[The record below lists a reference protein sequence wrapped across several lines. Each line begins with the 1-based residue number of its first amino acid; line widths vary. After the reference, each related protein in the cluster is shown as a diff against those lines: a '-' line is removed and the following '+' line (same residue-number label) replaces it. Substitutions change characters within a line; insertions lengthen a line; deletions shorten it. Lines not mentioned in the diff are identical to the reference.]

1 VKYFPYGITKD
12 GIVKDLSPKDLFF
25 EILTGVYRLPPS
37 EAGDIAHI
45 AIEVFDLD
53 SNGKLPFK
61 WEELYRHQ
69 A

>member
-1 VKYFPYGITKD
+1 MKYFPYGITD
-12 GIVKDLSPKDLFF
+12 EEILKDLSPKDFF
-25 EILTGVYRLPPS
+25 LEVLRGIYELPHQD
-37 EAGDIAHI
+37 AGDIADM
-45 AIEVFDLD
+45 AIEIFKLD